1 MSYVREC
8 DSDRPTARSKIFVLR
23 ASSHLA
29 RRSSADELLGVVSNA
44 RVTCASSAA
53 LLKGPVGSTLHSA
66 DTAASGDLYDIFDT
80 LREARTVV
88 VEDKVKT
95 DARANCAPRDA
106 TRFAPAIC
114 LRLPSTYRLPLER
127 I

>member
-1 MSYVREC
+1 MSYVVKC
-8 DSDRPTARSKIFVLR
+8 DSSRPTARSNIFVLR

-66 DTAASGDLYDIFDT
+66 DTAASGDLYDIFDA
-80 LREARTVV
+80 LREAHAVV
-88 VEDKVKT
+88 VEDKSACLRCVRFAST
-95 DARANCAPRDA
+95 DAHVVSPHRGARPHK
-106 TRFAPAIC
+106 F
-114 LRLPSTYRLPLER
+114 
-127 I
+127 